1 MQNDY
6 ELLLRRVSYARLDNI
21 WYEWRVIIIEFITE
35 FMVDFEKLTNIKV
48 NKALT
53 IDINKFSWFMQN
65 LWIKK

>member
-6 ELLLRRVSYARLDNI
+6 ELLLRHVSYARLDNI